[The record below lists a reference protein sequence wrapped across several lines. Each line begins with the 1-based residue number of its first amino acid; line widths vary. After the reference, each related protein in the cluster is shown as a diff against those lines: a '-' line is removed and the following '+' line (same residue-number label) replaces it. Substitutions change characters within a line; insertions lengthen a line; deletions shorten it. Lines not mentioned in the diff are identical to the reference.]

1 MPLLALSNSSTLFKL
16 RPGVGLKRLEES
28 CTLSVVS
35 FSSSLVHIDGEEE
48 EEEEEEEEGMA
59 DESKMEVPM
68 DLADDEHRE
77 ELAVR
82 CVCV

>member
-1 MPLLALSNSSTLFKL
+1 MYTISSLLLPPS
-16 RPGVGLKRLEES
+16 
-28 CTLSVVS
+28 
-35 FSSSLVHIDGEEE
+35 SSSLVHIDGEEE